1 MKQRN
6 IMAVIFF
13 SIFTAGIYD
22 LFWLVSVKKELNE
35 KTKVH
40 TPTLWLLFAPV
51 ILLVVVGI
59 VAGLLSSGTHG
70 SSASGANLVSILVG
84 IVAIVAVVPITFY
97 WLFKFSK
104 AVSEYTHGEINTAVA
119 FLLLWLLRFIGLAV
133 IQDKFNDM
141 LAAGTGLAAPADAG
155 FASAPVATTS
165 PMPDQSPSGPVTSEA
180 PAPVAPAPT
189 MPPAPVSQPPAQ
201 DENQT
206 PPQPPT
212 DQAL

>member
-40 TPTLWLLFAPV
+40 TPTLWLLFSPI

-59 VAGLLSSGTHG
+59 LAGLLSAGTHE
-70 SSASGANLVSILVG
+70 ASTTGANLASILVG
-84 IVAIVAVVPITFY
+84 IVAIVAVLPITFY
-97 WLFKFSK
+97 WFFKFSK
-104 AVSEYTHGEINTAVA
+104 AVSEYTRGEINTAVA

-141 LAAGTGLAAPADAG
+141 LAAGTSQVTPADAG
-155 FASAPVATTS
+155 FASAPVATPS
-165 PMPDQSPSGPVTSEA
+165 PVPDQTPSSPATPEA
-180 PAPVAPAPT
+180 PASVAPAPLT
-189 MPPAPVSQPPAQ
+189 PPAPLPQPPA
-201 DENQT
+201 DTENQT